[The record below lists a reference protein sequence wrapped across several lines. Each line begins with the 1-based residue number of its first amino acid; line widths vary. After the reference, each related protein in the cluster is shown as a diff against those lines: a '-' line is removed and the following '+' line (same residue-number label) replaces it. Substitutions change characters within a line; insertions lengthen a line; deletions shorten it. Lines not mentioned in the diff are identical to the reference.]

1 MQNGNQCSFTI
12 NYWTQAKGVPK
23 MEKKSSLGGLTDCAT
38 ETGCCIGAEHFDQIL
53 EWLLEEKVQC
63 VPIGGQGDGVIVP

>member
-1 MQNGNQCSFTI
+1 
-12 NYWTQAKGVPK
+12 

-53 EWLLEEKVQC
+53 DWLLKEKVQC